1 MVDGRGSTAP
11 SSSSTSQR
19 LSPHPAGVQR
29 LGSSGR
35 GSTAP
40 SSSSTSQRLSP
51 YPAGVQRP
59 GRAYSSGAGR
69 WCVAGGRWWSS
80 ICLVDTDGVYL
91 VVRWMDT
98 AGVYCGGALHWS
110 MVVVQVP
117 MRAAY
122 LCVFPRQGATPPFTP
137 KGPDSGPVKY
147 LRSIRLWRLGT
158 AAKKSLRLPASIV
171 PGIFSFLRSSHHRT

>member
-1 MVDGRGSTAP
+1 MSLVHGVSSHRTNSMTARAEGTDRFANIVEFVAPPSRGSKAWACYGRGSTAP
-11 SSSSTSQR
+11 F
-19 LSPHPAGVQR
+19 
-29 LGSSGR
+29 
-35 GSTAP
+35 
-40 SSSSTSQRLSP
+40 SSSTSQRLSP

-59 GRAYSSGAGR
+59 GRAYSGAGR
-69 WCVAGGRWWSS
+69 WYVAGGRWWSS

-122 LCVFPRQGATPPFTP
+122 LCVFPRQGATSPFKP
-137 KGPDSGPVKY
+137 EGPDPGPVKY
-147 LRSIRLWRLGT
+147 LRIIRLWRLP
-158 AAKKSLRLPASIV
+158 SL
-171 PGIFSFLRSSHHRT
+171 